1 MLLLAPLLVALL
13 GVAAACSDD
22 AAAPVPTVRLAPTS
36 TPITTEPQPTGA
48 LPEVSAAEETT
59 TTQDPRITEIEAA
72 VKASRDVQVEVLTNP
87 DEPVS
92 RMEDVATGQALE
104 ATVRNTLS
112 TRAEGREVVGTFT
125 GIPIRTEITSDT
137 TAAHLQCGLDAL
149 ATYSAEG
156 ELLVPADR
164 TAFVLRYDL
173 ERVAAGTW
181 KVERISFEGSEAEAC
196 DR

>member
-1 MLLLAPLLVALL
+1 MPLLVALL
-13 GVAAACSDD
+13 GSVTACRVD
-22 AAAPVPTVRLAPTS
+22 AAAPVPTMQLAPTS
-36 TPITTEPQPTGA
+36 TPITTEPPITEPPTS
-48 LPEVSAAEETT
+48 EVSATNGATT
-59 TTQDPRITEIEAA
+59 TEDPRVAEVEAA

-87 DEPVS
+87 DEPVA

-137 TAAHLQCGLDAL
+137 TATHLQCGLDAL

-173 ERVAAGTW
+173 ERGAAGTW
-181 KVERISFEGSEAEAC
+181 KVGRISFEGSEEEAC
-196 DR
+196 ER